1 MKKMLS
7 KNPKKRPTI
16 EMVKFNLTGWFA
28 HGEDSHDQFFET
40 LFSIISHVLENPFGH
55 NVNTMSNHRHKVTKK
70 TDRKDKIVRK
80 DSHPKPKKDHH
91 LLQ

>member
-16 EMVKFNLTGWFA
+16 EMVKFNLTGWFTR
-28 HGEDSHDQFFET
+28 EDSHDQFFDT
-40 LFSIISHVLENPFGH
+40 LFTIISHVLEHPFG
-55 NVNTMSNHRHKVTKK
+55 NSLSTMLNHGQKVPKK
-70 TDRKDKIVRK
+70 SDRKEKIMRK
-80 DSHPKPKKDHH
+80 DFHQKPKKDHH